1 MTTIL
6 KAQLRQKKE
15 AGSHENPA
23 LLKAVT
29 YGHGLPSRSLQV
41 LGIEFAKLFRQVK
54 HSTLFDLVIGDEKPV
69 KALIGEV
76 QVNPV
81 NMHPVHVD
89 FRQLRMD
96 ETVTLGIPLVFTGE
110 SLAVKA
116 LGGTLAKS
124 MDELEVECLPGDL
137 PKEIVVD
144 LSTLKTF
151 DDSITVGSLVLPKGV
166 KTTREATETVATVE
180 PPMTEDEIKK
190 LEAGEVGDVTA
201 IKTEA
206 EEKKAK
212 EVADA
217 AADAAA
223 DTQTKK

>member
-1 MTTIL
+1 M
-6 KAQLRQKKE
+6 RQKKE
-15 AGSHENPA
+15 AGSQENPG
-23 LLKAVT
+23 LIKAVT
-29 YGHGLPSRSLQV
+29 YGHGLPSRSLQI
-41 LGIEFAKLFRQVK
+41 LGAEFAKVFKQVK
-54 HSTLFDLVIGDEKPV
+54 HSTLFDLAIGDEKPV

-96 ETVTLGIPLVFTGE
+96 EAVTLDVPLVFTGE
-110 SLAVKA
+110 SPAVKA
-116 LGGTLAKS
+116 LGGTLVKS
-124 MDELEVECLPGDL
+124 LDQLEIECLPGDL

-144 LSTLKTF
+144 LTSLNTF

-166 KTTREATETVATVE
+166 KTTHEAGETVVTVE

-206 EEKKAK
+206 EEKKEK
-212 EVADA
+212 EA
-217 AADAAA
+217 AEAAE
-223 DTQTKK
+223 TETKE